1 MSLQPGQF
9 VEPYRIEAVLSEGGM
24 SDIYL
29 ASAQDRRYHKIAVKC
44 SKDGRAEYQD
54 ALRREVDNLKLLRH
68 PSVVR
73 IFPLRL
79 SRERVVYHARADRAP
94 AQPWY
99 FAMEHIPGGSLDGH
113 NARINH
119 LPVAWRTELFYQLL
133 VAVHFIHRAG
143 YTHCDLKPENI
154 LLREAPRMDRTPQPV
169 LVDFG
174 SASPISRRRNLTHTP
189 QYAPPE
195 VIRAAT
201 DPQNTSLRA
210 PEMLPPDKADVWALG
225 AIYYELLTGAP
236 LIPAATYAEAV
247 EVVLNG
253 KWDHISSRRPDIH
266 KSLVH
271 LVDRMLQTNP
281 YDRPEV
287 GEIIVEV
294 EERIA
299 SVAPPRIPTLSP
311 LPIGGAG
318 GGV

>member
-29 ASAQDRRYHKIAVKC
+29 ASAQERRYHKIAVKC
-44 SKDGRAEYQD
+44 SKDGRPEYQD
-54 ALRREVDNLKLLRH
+54 ALRREVDNLKMLRH

-79 SRERVVYHARADRAP
+79 SRERVVYHARADRVS

-99 FAMEHIPGGSLDGH
+99 FAMEYIPGGSLDSH
-113 NARINH
+113 QSRINH

-154 LLREAPRMDRTPQPV
+154 LLREAPRTDRTPQPV

-174 SASPISRRRNLTHTP
+174 SASSISRRRNLTHTP

-195 VIRAAT
+195 VIRAAI
-201 DPQNTSLRA
+201 DSQNTSLRA
-210 PEMLPPDKADVWALG
+210 PEMIPPDKADIWALG

-236 LIPAATYAEAV
+236 LIPMAAYAEAV
-247 EVVLNG
+247 EAVLNG
-253 KWDHISSRRPDIH
+253 KWDQISTRRPDMH
-266 KSLVH
+266 KSLVQ

-281 YDRPEV
+281 YDRPEI
-287 GEIIVEV
+287 GEIIAEV

-311 LPIGGAG
+311 IHAGGAG
-318 GGV
+318 GGA